1 MDGWLGNHKT
11 GHSMPADFPP
21 GDRPTGLRCE
31 RMATIGKRN
40 VLSVV
45 REAAP
50 GLYLDGGELGE
61 ILLPARY
68 IPRGVAPGD
77 NLAVFVY
84 RDSEDRLVAT
94 TETPLATVGEFAC
107 LKVVSVNQQ
116 VGAFL
121 DWGLAKDLL
130 LPFREQEFPVHVG
143 QHVVIF
149 VFLDPASQRVVA
161 TTRLS
166 RHLSRELPP
175 YRKGQAV
182 RFMVTGRMPLGYNAV
197 VENTYRGFLFHD
209 KLAAPLMVG
218 QKLKGFVRA
227 IRAGGKLDLSLDAS
241 GYQRVAPLTDQII
254 QALERNGGKLAYD
267 DDSSPAAIRQK
278 FGVSKKAFKQALGR
292 LYKVRRIR
300 FRNPGI
306 ELLDNAAWK
315 PGD

>member
-1 MDGWLGNHKT
+1 MST
-11 GHSMPADFPP
+11 DFSP
-21 GDRPTGLRCE
+21 GDRPTALRSE
-31 RMATIGKRN
+31 GMAIIGKRN

-45 REAAP
+45 RQAPP

-68 IPRGVAPGD
+68 IPRGVAMGD

-143 QHVVIF
+143 QHLVVF
-149 VFLDPASQRVVA
+149 VFLDPTSQRIVA

-182 RFMVTGRMPLGYNAV
+182 RCLVTGRTSLGYGAV
-197 VENTYRGFLFHD
+197 VENTYRGFFFQD
-209 KLAAPLMVG
+209 KLTAPLMVG
-218 QKLKGFVRA
+218 QRVKGFVRA
-227 IRAGGKLDLSLDAS
+227 VRAGGKLDLSLDAS
-241 GYQRVAPLTDQII
+241 GYQRVAPLTDQIV
-254 QALERNGGKLAYD
+254 QALEHNGGKLAYD
-267 DDSSPAAIRQK
+267 DDSSPVAVRQK

-292 LYKVRRIR
+292 LYKARRIR

-306 ELLDNAAWK
+306 ELLDNASWK